1 MKTKENIMNM
11 KKIGLSALAG
21 SLAMVS
27 AHAVDVA
34 VTGKTE
40 ITFLSEERTGD
51 TVGASNGNPWGMGNE
66 LAFSGSGDVNGMT
79 AAYMATLGDGGSTS
93 TFASSKLTLD
103 MGDLG
108 LIGFDQ
114 GVGSFGAST
123 IDDMMPYAYE
133 EANYGTGGTNG
144 LRAAGTAQNVLGYI
158 GTFGGMKLNVE
169 IDPGSDG
176 TGAATGDGS
185 TSGAGTT
192 NSGYNFAVTGAIA
205 DGMNAGIGYGDEDNG
220 TAANGTSEKYAT
232 AYVTY
237 AVGAATVGYQRS
249 EGTGGLAGVAGN
261 STEMYGISYSVNENL
276 ALSFN
281 IIDNTFNKASLADV
295 EEETQGMGVS
305 YTMGSAA
312 VRVVNNTTD
321 NLAGDAGA
329 EKTITEVSLLLAF

>member
-1 MKTKENIMNM
+1 MNM

-27 AHAVDVA
+27 AQAVDLA
-34 VTGKTE
+34 VSGKTE
-40 ITFLSEERTGD
+40 ITYMSEERTGD
-51 TVGASNGNPWGMGNE
+51 SVGASLGNPYGMGNE
-66 LAFSGSGDVNGMT
+66 ITFSGSGDVNGMT
-79 AAYMATLGDGGSTS
+79 AAYVAVLGDGGSTA
-93 TFASSKLTLD
+93 TFASSALTLD

-114 GVGSFGAST
+114 GVGKFGVST
-123 IDDMMPYAYE
+123 IDDKMPYAYE
-133 EANYGTGGTNG
+133 EANYGTGGSNG

-158 GTFGGMKLNVE
+158 GTFSGYKVNLE

-176 TGAATGDGS
+176 TGSATGDGAG
-185 TSGAGTT
+185 SGAGTT
-192 NSGYNFAVTGAIA
+192 NSGYNFTVTGAIA
-205 DGMNAGIGYGDEDNG
+205 DGMNAGIGYGTEDNG
-220 TAANGTSEKYAT
+220 DVANTNDEDFTT

-249 EGTGGLAGVAGN
+249 EGSGGLAGVAGN
-261 STEMYGISYSVNENL
+261 SVEMYGVSYSVNENL

-295 EEETQGMGVS
+295 TEETQGMGVS

-312 VRVVNNTTD
+312 VRIINNTTD
-321 NLAGDAGA
+321 DLAGVAGTDK
-329 EKTITEVSLLLAF
+329 EVTEISLMLAF

>member
-1 MKTKENIMNM
+1 MNM

-66 LAFSGSGDVNGMT
+66 IAFSGSGDVNGMT
-79 AAYMATLGDGGSTS
+79 AAYMATLGDGGSTA

-114 GVGSFGAST
+114 GVGSFGAAT

-192 NSGYNFAVTGAIA
+192 NSGYNFAITGAIA
-205 DGMNAGIGYGDEDNG
+205 DGMNAGIGYGDEDTG
-220 TAANGTSEKYAT
+220 TTVNTSDEKYAT

-249 EGTGGLAGVAGN
+249 EGSGGLAGAADN

-295 EEETQGMGVS
+295 EEETQGIGVS

-312 VRVVNNTTD
+312 VRVVNNETD
-321 NLAGDAGA
+321 NVGGTAGSD
-329 EKTITEVSLLLAF
+329 KKFTEISLMLAF